1 MAKAC
6 STKDIP
12 TAVLRGYER
21 KKSTKTK
28 LDFINK
34 QLDPTVENTP
44 ARKHLAL
51 INQINQA
58 YPGYIDQD
66 EITQFLPVTSR
77 GVTRPVVATQT
88 EMDLDASK
96 EAKVKTRG
104 KKPSSR
110 KVAKP
115 EQTADSKTTPEGEAA
130 LKRGTKSAGPQAK
143 DPKVDTKETE
153 PSGPVKPKS
162 TVGKKQQPADIIFEA
177 TDEWQNFPEGAIA
190 PGGAEFRLSLTDPT
204 QRQIRLLPTKTQ
216 PEAPQSTINRDQ
228 DPDTLRGQE
237 RLALATQLME
247 TAAGRTE
254 EFDFEKGARILMKD
268 VLFDPPTGKK
278 NVWWNEMAALVNRPE
293 GNGILWE
300 SPEQLAISR
309 EVFLDL
315 AKEYLVSG
323 STLGKTFTTT
333 KDGVAGVERDWVR
346 IALDMG
352 WFVDTIAVIDVTPTK
367 PSARINDI
375 TKSYTSNPDATVE
388 DIVAEVKES
397 SKRSGQA
404 DEATFA
410 LVDMVTDSVINR
422 QSIALLQNNPKAFA
436 SRVSSLVADGADL
449 SFVVEG
455 APLSDWFP
463 NNTATI
469 ENGKLKRPTSAEQ
482 STQAKLDIADTRP
495 VEGRNSNIETGR
507 PITQPMPTN
516 SQRAYIRK
524 VVKGLNKR
532 VAPLVMNVADLAE
545 FKKKYPKQYREAVA
559 SRPDNKNI
567 INENTA
573 GHSFGNTVVIFRN
586 NIKNKQHLAFVLGH
600 EIIGHFGLAS
610 IMPKAKLKTLMDSIY
625 DTDPRIRAEA
635 IRRMSVYNMNKTEA
649 VEEAVAD
656 LAGVVES
663 QTIIR
668 VWNAIKTF
676 LNKLGVKFSD
686 DMARY
691 YVNQSRRMVR
701 NGTTGDVSANGIYS
715 DLMDIQDRYV
725 EGRSS
730 DNLASSAFSHKILSG
745 QVSSEGLWSTIT
757 NIAGDMTSAEGIDTN
772 IGKLS
777 ATVSNFATNFGRFAE
792 ILQTLD
798 QKATRNRGLQELY
811 KIFENQSEHVKR
823 LQTILNDKTN
833 FSHRYDPVSRI
844 LTGTRQK
851 VTKENE
857 NDWQNGPPP
866 QKFERDQANQLLQEA
881 RLFRYEE
888 GSEALIREQGSLL
901 NISPE
906 GAVTRNE
913 EVIKKVID
921 AGSVTR
927 KQFEAGLR
935 TPKKDDAGNIIK
947 GDPRI
952 YKPDFKIND
961 RVWRLYTE
969 QRNAVNEASIMVYED
984 KVIGMLGSQKI
995 EIDDIVRKNK
1005 LTPEQGRI
1013 LHELSAIHSKLY
1025 QAKPITKG
1033 NKFEWNPESVEA
1045 ARVFMYQAMRV
1056 MDSKN
1061 GDRKLNDWIN
1071 GSSDPNDA
1079 GLEAFRNDKD
1089 FPQDFSELV
1098 EKLKVLNKAQ
1108 LSERREL
1115 DARRT
1120 IQDLEISNSQLINA
1134 EYKAINEMLTSYV
1147 PFGRKGQFQVRVQAY
1162 RIVGGKEVP
1171 VDLDES
1177 VKSMLYYTRTESKQE
1192 ANQIRDALNK
1202 EFNTY
1207 DTSETTI
1214 RVDGGKQKANEDGTL
1229 NPDIVND
1236 IVFRAESSTAS
1247 STSTLANGVNYD
1259 DVANTLLRAGVS
1271 LKQKDRDNLIKMMT
1285 NQHSVARK
1293 RMEFSQTPGWE
1304 QDMMRGIAEHLE
1316 TQTHI
1321 AGKNRFKHQVSRV
1334 VADKTA
1340 EPDLWD
1346 GNLRELERRQNAY
1359 RDAADKSRKGY
1370 NEAKSD
1376 LAFMDMTS
1384 YQHSYIESS
1393 SKQNITIL
1401 KRDLSKSTVDG
1412 KGKSGQYKND
1422 ANKLVEFYNNTA
1434 NIAEATGEEKFGK
1447 MFGKFATVTAA
1458 MQLGGAIAPALIN
1471 LTSLGS
1477 HAIPY
1482 LSTINNKTGYGG
1494 GFGPGVAAAAIYRAG
1509 SDMSLIKAVLKM
1521 DDVTGTAAKLDV
1533 LLNGTK
1539 ENPKVWKEG
1548 ERVYNMTRDELQF
1561 LQSLTEKGV
1570 LTPNMFNAL
1579 VGTSRTGKQS
1589 NQLAR
1594 MTETWM
1600 KLFSKTEQYNRRV
1613 TALASYRLEKERQL
1627 KAGAKESDFATGK
1640 TDAAKH
1646 VYARSITAVNASQ
1659 GNYAQYNRPHLARG
1673 NVAQYLYM
1681 YKQFVVITVQLM
1693 RNLGSRERLIMLG
1706 LLVLMSGVKGI
1717 PFAEDFMDLVDT
1729 LMQKFGI
1736 KSKGVEAYIS
1746 EISEAM
1752 IPGSS
1757 RILMRGFGD
1766 YLLGAT
1772 VSNRL
1777 GHGNLLPGTT
1787 FFLAGSD
1794 TGREIAD
1801 VAGPIV
1807 SAMQG
1812 IVGGAALI
1820 ANYAAE
1826 TVGLKPDVTSFED
1839 IARTGLGSS
1848 GLKAI
1853 AESFI
1858 FMSDGTITNK
1868 RGQVVARDFG
1878 PFDMVTRML
1887 GFYPSAATTQYDIN
1901 RMTQRARDYSR
1912 VIKEGFVAR
1921 YRKADTAKERRFV
1934 RREVREWNRD
1944 AGKKS
1949 PFYIRNFTDSAN
1961 RSAREAKRTATGRL
1975 LKSAPKSVRAMQKD
1989 LMLAYG
1995 IDIKGNLPD
2004 ELSSVNQ
2011 R

>member
-1 MAKAC
+1 M
-6 STKDIP
+6 
-12 TAVLRGYER
+12 
-21 KKSTKTK
+21 
-28 LDFINK
+28 
-34 QLDPTVENTP
+34 
-44 ARKHLAL
+44 
-51 INQINQA
+51 
-58 YPGYIDQD
+58 
-66 EITQFLPVTSR
+66 
-77 GVTRPVVATQT
+77 
-88 EMDLDASK
+88 
-96 EAKVKTRG
+96 
-104 KKPSSR
+104 
-110 KVAKP
+110 
-115 EQTADSKTTPEGEAA
+115 
-130 LKRGTKSAGPQAK
+130 
-143 DPKVDTKETE
+143 
-153 PSGPVKPKS
+153 
-162 TVGKKQQPADIIFEA
+162 
-177 TDEWQNFPEGAIA
+177 
-190 PGGAEFRLSLTDPT
+190 
-204 QRQIRLLPTKTQ
+204 
-216 PEAPQSTINRDQ
+216 
-228 DPDTLRGQE
+228 
-237 RLALATQLME
+237 
-247 TAAGRTE
+247 
-254 EFDFEKGARILMKD
+254 
-268 VLFDPPTGKK
+268 
-278 NVWWNEMAALVNRPE
+278 
-293 GNGILWE
+293 
-300 SPEQLAISR
+300 
-309 EVFLDL
+309 
-315 AKEYLVSG
+315 
-323 STLGKTFTTT
+323 
-333 KDGVAGVERDWVR
+333 R

-352 WFVDTIAVIDVTPTK
+352 WFVDTIAVIDATPTK
-367 PSARINDI
+367 PSARINAI
-375 TKSYTSNPDATVE
+375 TKSLGSNPDAPVE

-397 SKRSGQA
+397 SKRSGLA
-404 DEATFA
+404 EEATLDLA
-410 LVDMVTDSVINR
+410 DMITNTR
-422 QSIALLQNNPKAFA
+422 AQQGNPNAFA
-436 SRVSSLVADGADL
+436 SRVSSLIADGADL
-449 SFVVEG
+449 NFVVEG

-482 STQAKLDIADTRP
+482 STQEKLDIADTRP

-516 SQRAYIRK
+516 SQRTYIRK
-524 VVKGLNKR
+524 VVKGLNEN

-545 FKKKYPKQYREAVA
+545 FKKKYPKIYRKAVA
-559 SRPDNKNI
+559 SRPDDKNI

-573 GHSFGNTVVIFRN
+573 AHSFGNTVVIFRN

-610 IMPKAKLKTLMDSIY
+610 IMPKAKLKTLMDNIY

-656 LAGVVES
+656 LAGVIES
-663 QTIIR
+663 QTIMR

-691 YVNQSRRMVR
+691 YVNQSRRMLR

-715 DLMDIQDRYV
+715 DLMDIQYRYI

-745 QVSSEGLWSTIT
+745 QVSSEGLWSTLT
-757 NIAGDMTSAEGIDTN
+757 DIAGDMTSAEGIETN
-772 IGKLS
+772 IRKLS
-777 ATVSNFATNFGRFAE
+777 ATTSNFATNFGRFAE

-811 KIFENQSEHVKR
+811 KIFENQSEHIKR

-866 QKFERDQANQLLQEA
+866 QKFERDQANELLQEA

-888 GSEALIREQGSLL
+888 GSEALIRKQGSLL

-952 YKPDFKIND
+952 YKPDFKITD

-995 EIDDIVRKNK
+995 EIDDIVRTNK

-1045 ARVFMYQAMRV
+1045 ARVFIYQAMRV

-1079 GLEAFRNDKD
+1079 GLEAFRKDKD

-1108 LSERREL
+1108 LSEQREL
-1115 DARRT
+1115 DARKT

-1134 EYKAINEMLTSYV
+1134 EYKAINEILTSYV
-1147 PFGRKGQFQVRVQAY
+1147 PFVRKGKFQVRVQAY

-1177 VKSMLYYTRTESKQE
+1177 VKSMLYYTRTNSKKE
-1192 ANQIRDALNK
+1192 ANDIRDALNK

-1207 DTSETTI
+1207 DTTETTI
-1214 RVDGGKQKANEDGTL
+1214 RVEGGKRNKDGTI
-1229 NPDIVND
+1229 NPNLVNN

-1293 RMEFSQTPGWE
+1293 RMEFRQTPGWE

-1340 EPDLWD
+1340 ESNLWD

-1359 RDAADKSRKGY
+1359 RNAADKSRKGY

-1393 SKQNITIL
+1393 DERNITIL
-1401 KRDLSKSTVDG
+1401 NRDLSESKVNG
-1412 KGKSGQYKND
+1412 KGKAGQYRED

-1447 MFGKFATVTAA
+1447 VFGKFATVTAA

-1482 LSTINNKTGYGG
+1482 LATINNKTGYGG
-1494 GFGPGVAAAAIYRAG
+1494 GFGFGAAAEAIYRAG

-1594 MTETWM
+1594 ITETWM

-1613 TALASYRLEKERQL
+1613 TALASYRLEKQRQL
-1627 KAGAKESDFATGK
+1627 DAGAKESDFATGK

-1659 GNYAQYNRPHLARG
+1659 GNYSQYNRPHLARG
-1673 NVAQYLYM
+1673 NIAQYLYM

-1736 KSKGVEAYIS
+1736 KSKGVEAYVS

-1757 RILMRGFGD
+1757 RILMRGLGD

-1794 TGREIAD
+1794 TGRELAD
-1801 VAGPIV
+1801 IAGPIV

-1812 IVGGAALI
+1812 IVGGTALLT
-1820 ANYAAE
+1820 NYAAE

-1868 RGQVVARDFG
+1868 RGQVVAKDFG

-1912 VIKEGFVAR
+1912 VIKEGFITR
-1921 YRKADTAKERRFV
+1921 YRKADTAKERRLV
-1934 RREVREWNRD
+1934 RQEVREWNRD

-1949 PFYIRNFTDSAN
+1949 PFYIRNFVDSAN
-1961 RSAREAKRTATGRL
+1961 RSAKEAKRTATGRL
-1975 LKSAPKSVRAMQKD
+1975 LKSAPRSVRAMQKD
-1989 LMLAYG
+1989 LMRIYG
-1995 IDIKGNLPD
+1995 FDTKGNLPD
-2004 ELSSVNQ
+2004 NLDLVNQ

>member
-1 MAKAC
+1 
-6 STKDIP
+6 
-12 TAVLRGYER
+12 
-21 KKSTKTK
+21 
-28 LDFINK
+28 
-34 QLDPTVENTP
+34 
-44 ARKHLAL
+44 
-51 INQINQA
+51 
-58 YPGYIDQD
+58 
-66 EITQFLPVTSR
+66 
-77 GVTRPVVATQT
+77 
-88 EMDLDASK
+88 
-96 EAKVKTRG
+96 
-104 KKPSSR
+104 
-110 KVAKP
+110 
-115 EQTADSKTTPEGEAA
+115 
-130 LKRGTKSAGPQAK
+130 
-143 DPKVDTKETE
+143 
-153 PSGPVKPKS
+153 
-162 TVGKKQQPADIIFEA
+162 
-177 TDEWQNFPEGAIA
+177 
-190 PGGAEFRLSLTDPT
+190 
-204 QRQIRLLPTKTQ
+204 
-216 PEAPQSTINRDQ
+216 
-228 DPDTLRGQE
+228 
-237 RLALATQLME
+237 
-247 TAAGRTE
+247 
-254 EFDFEKGARILMKD
+254 
-268 VLFDPPTGKK
+268 
-278 NVWWNEMAALVNRPE
+278 
-293 GNGILWE
+293 
-300 SPEQLAISR
+300 
-309 EVFLDL
+309 
-315 AKEYLVSG
+315 
-323 STLGKTFTTT
+323 
-333 KDGVAGVERDWVR
+333 
-346 IALDMG
+346 
-352 WFVDTIAVIDVTPTK
+352 
-367 PSARINDI
+367 
-375 TKSYTSNPDATVE
+375 
-388 DIVAEVKES
+388 
-397 SKRSGQA
+397 
-404 DEATFA
+404 
-410 LVDMVTDSVINR
+410 
-422 QSIALLQNNPKAFA
+422 
-436 SRVSSLVADGADL
+436 
-449 SFVVEG
+449 
-455 APLSDWFP
+455 
-463 NNTATI
+463 
-469 ENGKLKRPTSAEQ
+469 
-482 STQAKLDIADTRP
+482 
-495 VEGRNSNIETGR
+495 
-507 PITQPMPTN
+507 
-516 SQRAYIRK
+516 
-524 VVKGLNKR
+524 
-532 VAPLVMNVADLAE
+532 
-545 FKKKYPKQYREAVA
+545 
-559 SRPDNKNI
+559 
-567 INENTA
+567 
-573 GHSFGNTVVIFRN
+573 
-586 NIKNKQHLAFVLGH
+586 
-600 EIIGHFGLAS
+600 
-610 IMPKAKLKTLMDSIY
+610 
-625 DTDPRIRAEA
+625 
-635 IRRMSVYNMNKTEA
+635 
-649 VEEAVAD
+649 
-656 LAGVVES
+656 
-663 QTIIR
+663 
-668 VWNAIKTF
+668 
-676 LNKLGVKFSD
+676 
-686 DMARY
+686 
-691 YVNQSRRMVR
+691 
-701 NGTTGDVSANGIYS
+701 
-715 DLMDIQDRYV
+715 
-725 EGRSS
+725 
-730 DNLASSAFSHKILSG
+730 
-745 QVSSEGLWSTIT
+745 
-757 NIAGDMTSAEGIDTN
+757 
-772 IGKLS
+772 
-777 ATVSNFATNFGRFAE
+777 
-792 ILQTLD
+792 
-798 QKATRNRGLQELY
+798 
-811 KIFENQSEHVKR
+811 
-823 LQTILNDKTN
+823 
-833 FSHRYDPVSRI
+833 
-844 LTGTRQK
+844 
-851 VTKENE
+851 
-857 NDWQNGPPP
+857 
-866 QKFERDQANQLLQEA
+866 
-881 RLFRYEE
+881 
-888 GSEALIREQGSLL
+888 
-901 NISPE
+901 
-906 GAVTRNE
+906 
-913 EVIKKVID
+913 
-921 AGSVTR
+921 
-927 KQFEAGLR
+927 
-935 TPKKDDAGNIIK
+935 
-947 GDPRI
+947 
-952 YKPDFKIND
+952 
-961 RVWRLYTE
+961 
-969 QRNAVNEASIMVYED
+969 
-984 KVIGMLGSQKI
+984 
-995 EIDDIVRKNK
+995 
-1005 LTPEQGRI
+1005 
-1013 LHELSAIHSKLY
+1013 
-1025 QAKPITKG
+1025 
-1033 NKFEWNPESVEA
+1033 
-1045 ARVFMYQAMRV
+1045 MYQAMRV

-1147 PFGRKGQFQVRVQAY
+1147 PFVRKGKFQVRVQAY

-1192 ANQIRDALNK
+1192 ANQIRDALNE

-1207 DTSETTI
+1207 DASETTI

-1229 NPDIVND
+1229 NPDTVNN

-1259 DVANTLLRAGVS
+1259 DVANTLLRAGIS

-1340 EPDLWD
+1340 ELNLWD

-1393 SKQNITIL
+1393 DKRNITIL
-1401 KRDLSKSTVDG
+1401 NRDLSESKVDG
-1412 KGKSGQYKND
+1412 KGKSGQYKED

-1494 GFGPGVAAAAIYRAG
+1494 GFGPSAAAAAIYRAG

-1693 RNLGSRERLIMLG
+1693 RNLGTRERLIMLG

-1736 KSKGVEAYIS
+1736 KSKGVEAYVS

-1757 RILMRGFGD
+1757 RILMRGLGD

-1794 TGREIAD
+1794 TGRELAD
-1801 VAGPIV
+1801 IAGPIV

-1812 IVGGAALI
+1812 IVGGTALI
-1820 ANYAAE
+1820 TNYAAE

-1868 RGQVVARDFG
+1868 RGQVVAKDFG

-1921 YRKADTAKERRFV
+1921 YRKSDTAKERRLV
-1934 RREVREWNRD
+1934 RQEVREWNRD
-1944 AGKKS
+1944 AGKES

-1961 RSAREAKRTATGRL
+1961 RSTKEAERTATGRL

-1995 IDIKGNLPD
+1995 LDTKGNLPD
-2004 ELSSVNQ
+2004 NLDRVNQ